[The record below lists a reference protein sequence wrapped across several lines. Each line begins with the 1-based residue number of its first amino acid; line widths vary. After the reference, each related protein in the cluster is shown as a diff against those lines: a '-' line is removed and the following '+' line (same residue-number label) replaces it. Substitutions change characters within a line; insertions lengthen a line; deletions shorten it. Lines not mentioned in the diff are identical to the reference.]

1 MEKLTNKEEEIMH
14 VLWRLKKAFVKEVL
28 AEIPE
33 ENLHYNTVST
43 IIRNIEEKGY
53 IAHTAFGKTHQYYP
67 AVSKEE
73 YRKQFMQTAS
83 KKFFDNSYKSMVSF
97 FAKEEKISAAEL
109 REILDII
116 ENKDSNE

>member
-14 VLWRLKKAFVKEVL
+14 ILWKLEKAFVKEVL
-28 AEIPE
+28 AEITE

-43 IIRNIEEKGY
+43 IIRNMEEKGY
-53 IAHTAFGKTHQYYP
+53 VGHTAYGKTHQYYP
-67 AVSKEE
+67 VVSKEE
-73 YRKQFMQTAS
+73 YSKQFMNTAT

-97 FAKEEKISAAEL
+97 FAKEEKISAEEL

-116 ENKDSNE
+116 EKKKK

>member
-14 VLWRLKKAFVKEVL
+14 ILWNLEKAFVKEVL

-43 IIRNIEEKGY
+43 IIRNMEEKGY
-53 IAHTAFGKTHQYYP
+53 VAHKAYGKTHQYYP
-67 AVSKEE
+67 VISKEE
-73 YRKQFMQTAS
+73 YRKQFMSTAT

-97 FAKEEKISAAEL
+97 FAKEEKISAEEL

-116 ENKDSNE
+116 EKRKK

>member
-14 VLWRLKKAFVKEVL
+14 IIWKLEKAFVKEVL
-28 AEIPE
+28 AEITE

-43 IIRNIEEKGY
+43 IIRNLEEKGY
-53 IAHTAFGKTHQYYP
+53 VGHQAYGKTHQYFP
-67 AVSKEE
+67 VVTKEV
-73 YRKQFMQTAS
+73 YRKQFMNTAT

-97 FAKEEKISAAEL
+97 FAREEKISAAEL

-116 ENKDSNE
+116 EKKK